1 MITAR
6 EVETMNTDSVISRRL
21 DQLCINT
28 IRFLSVD
35 AVQKANSGHPGLP
48 LGAAPMAYI
57 LWTKFLKHNPLN
69 PKWFNRDRFIL
80 SAGHGSMLLYSL
92 LHLTGYDLSLDQIK
106 QFRQWGSL
114 TPGHPERGL
123 TPGVE
128 TTTGPLG
135 QGFGNG
141 VGMAIAEAYL
151 SARYKRSGFDIINHF
166 TYGIV
171 SDGDLMEGVAS
182 EAASLAGHLK
192 LGKLIY
198 LFDNNHVTLSA
209 STQLSFT
216 EDIEKRF
223 EAYGWHT
230 QTVGDGNNLKGIEKA
245 ILAAQHETGRP
256 SLIMIRTHIGY
267 GSPNKQDTYEAH
279 GSPLGAEEVKLT
291 KQNLGWPIEPAFF
304 IPDEALSYFHK
315 ALESGQQAEEEWNNM
330 FKAYERKYPK
340 EADELNR
347 LINDELLPDWKSG
360 IPQFPA
366 DSKGMATRMASS
378 KILESFNRN
387 LPGLIGGSADL
398 NPSTFTELKGEGNF
412 SHLSQALGDLQ
423 GSAEGG
429 WSYAGRNISFGVREH
444 GMGAILNGIATH
456 GGLIPFGATFL
467 TFSDYMRPAIR
478 LAALMRLQVI
488 YIFTHDSIGM
498 GEDGPTHQPIEQ
510 LASLRAIP
518 NLTVIRPCD
527 ANETTVAW
535 RYAIEKRDGPVALIL
550 TRQTVPTLNRQEY
563 SSEDGLLRGA
573 YILDRELE
581 EKPELILI
589 ASGSEVQLIITA
601 KQKLQEYNISVQLVS
616 MPCWKLFDDQPRA
629 YRETVLPP
637 SVSARLAVEAG
648 STQGW
653 KKYVGD
659 HGEVIGIDHFG
670 ASAPGPVLMREFG
683 FTVEEICST
692 ALILLGRDD
701 NE

>member
-1 MITAR
+1 MSTKAY
-6 EVETMNTDSVISRRL
+6 ISRQL
-21 DQLCINT
+21 DQLSINT

-35 AVQKANSGHPGLP
+35 AVQKAKSGHPGLP

-57 LWTKFLKHNPLN
+57 LWTKFLKHNPVN
-69 PKWFNRDRFIL
+69 PKWYDRDRFIL

-106 QFRQWGSL
+106 QFRQWGSI

-151 SARYKRSGFDIINHF
+151 SARYNKPGFEIINHF
-166 TYGIV
+166 TYGLV

-230 QTVGDGNNLKGIEKA
+230 QKVNDGNALDAIENA
-245 ILAAQHETGRP
+245 IKIARSRTERP
-256 SLIMIRTHIGY
+256 SLIMVRTHIGF

-279 GSPLGAEEVKLT
+279 GSPLGEEEVKLT
-291 KQNLGWPIEPAFF
+291 KQNLDWPIEPAFYV
-304 IPDEALSYFHK
+304 PDEVQAHFHK
-315 ALESGQQAEEEWNNM
+315 AIESGAHAEEEWNEM
-330 FKAYERKYPK
+330 LKDYEQQYPK

-347 LINDELLPDWKSG
+347 LIKDEFLPDWKSG
-360 IPQFPA
+360 IHQFHA
-366 DSKGMATRMASS
+366 YSKGVATRMASS
-378 KILESFNRN
+378 KILDSFHRK

-412 SHLSQALGDLQ
+412 DHISNAVGDLQ

-444 GMGAILNGIATH
+444 AMGAIMNGMAAH

-467 TFSDYMRPAIR
+467 TFSDYMKPAIR

-527 ANETTVAW
+527 ANETAVAW
-535 RYAIEKRDGPVALIL
+535 RYAIEKRDGPVAFIL
-550 TRQTVPTLNRQEY
+550 TRQDLPILNRKEFA
-563 SSEDGLLRGA
+563 SEDGLLRGA
-573 YILDRELE
+573 YILDRAPE

-589 ASGSEVQLIITA
+589 AGGSEVQLIIAA
-601 KQKLQEYNISVQLVS
+601 KQRLQENNISVKLVS
-616 MPCWKLFDDQPRA
+616 MPSWKLFDVQPRA
-629 YRETVLPP
+629 YRDAVLQP
-637 SVSARLAVEAG
+637 SMAARLAVEAG

-659 HGEVIGIDHFG
+659 RGEVIGIDHFG
-670 ASAPGPVLMREFG
+670 ASAPGPVVQREFG

-692 ALILLGRDD
+692 ALNLLGRDD